1 MHQNQ
6 HLPPPPPH
14 PHSQPVEKLSSMKLI
29 PGAKK
34 VGGGVTVLNGDLAQC
49 QGEGYITRKKEKK
62 KLIIDKGKPRDF
74 FYFPLPFCK
83 KNVLLLVTIYKS
95 L

>member
-1 MHQNQ
+1 MHHSH
-6 HLPPPPPH
+6 HLPPPH
-14 PHSQPVEKLSSMKLI
+14 PQPVEKLSSMKLI

-34 VGGGVTVLNGDLAQC
+34 VGGGVTVLDGDLAQC
-49 QGEGYITRKKEKK
+49 QGEGYITRRKKK

-74 FYFPLPFCK
+74 FYFSLPFCK
-83 KNVLLLVTIYKS
+83 KNVLLLVIIYTS